1 MAEVIVCE
9 VMFASAPGQITH
21 RQCHAAAGDRLIDVI
36 RGSGVLELHPE
47 IDLSVLRIGVF
58 GKLKTLDQPVAQGD
72 RIEIYRPLQV
82 DPKTARRLRAEKKKK
97 NSV

>member
-1 MAEVIVCE
+1 MADVIVCE
-9 VMFASAPGQITH
+9 VVFASGPGQITH
-21 RQCHAAAGDRLIDVI
+21 RQCHAAADERLIDVI
-36 RGSGVLELHPE
+36 RRSRILELHPE

-58 GKLKTLDQPVAQGD
+58 GKLKPLDQPVTHGD

-97 NSV
+97 GSG